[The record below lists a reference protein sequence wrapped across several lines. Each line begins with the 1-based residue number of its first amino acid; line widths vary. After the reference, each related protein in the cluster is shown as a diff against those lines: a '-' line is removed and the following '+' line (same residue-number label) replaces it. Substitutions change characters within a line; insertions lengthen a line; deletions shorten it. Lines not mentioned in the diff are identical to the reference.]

1 MAKFWT
7 FFVNYFMLLGIFAL
21 LKMAKYWKIVLT
33 SGHTGS
39 VLFIHDRGRPSHQV
53 LLHLLWI
60 RREFFFAKND
70 IVVVVVVFDHLRRVD
85 PWPQIQVNPRAWD
98 STFSPS
104 ISDSSD
110 DFSQNV
116 SSILPEVYFQ
126 KFFRN
131 LWQFEIH
138 NFLYVKC
145 MEMRLSR
152 YSYALLFAFGMAY
165 QCHKPWHATVSHA
178 NKNAASD
185 TKYFYAHSTRY

>member
-1 MAKFWT
+1 MTEAVRHIRFFCTYFESGANFFCKEWHRRRRFW
-7 FFVNYFMLLGIFAL
+7 
-21 LKMAKYWKIVLT
+21 
-33 SGHTGS
+33 SP
-39 VLFIHDRGRPSHQV
+39 PSCCC
-53 LLHLLWI
+53 W
-60 RREFFFAKND
+60 
-70 IVVVVVVFDHLRRVD
+70 
-85 PWPQIQVNPRAWD
+85 PSWPQIQVNPRAWD

-104 ISDSSD
+104 ISDASD

-165 QCHKPWHATVSHA
+165 QCHKPWQATVSHA
-178 NKNAASD
+178 IKNAASD